1 MNVLDQ
7 FYEVDILWIY
17 SVVSNEKSGPE
28 LLVVLI

>member
-17 SVVSNEKSGPE
+17 IVVSNEKSGLQ
-28 LLVVLI
+28 LLVILV